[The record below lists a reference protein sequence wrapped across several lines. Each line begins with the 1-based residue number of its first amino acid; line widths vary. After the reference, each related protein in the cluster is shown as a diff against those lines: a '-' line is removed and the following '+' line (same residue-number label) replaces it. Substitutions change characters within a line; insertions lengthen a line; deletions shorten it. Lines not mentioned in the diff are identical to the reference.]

1 MALASKQQSGCGQQN
16 CRNDATKQLFHVMD
30 TSIPNKSH
38 GETQFP
44 ACAAPPNI
52 GKSAPA
58 DFSGLLPLSAALPM
72 AGRCQGPTSSQTGR
86 LADDCA
92 SNRPAL
98 TADGNRSTI
107 PQGEQ
112 TLVKAD
118 FVSFVMASMPFLTR
132 SVAFPLQ
139 TPNASLVCRLVY
151 LRLRF
156 IFRLC
161 ICGVMAR
168 SILPPIFCAMF
179 CISWRAC
186 RRSCGS

>member
-1 MALASKQQSGCGQQN
+1 MVLIVLYHILADMQAHAAN
-16 CRNDATKQLFHVMD
+16 T
-30 TSIPNKSH
+30 SH
-38 GETQFP
+38 GETDFP
-44 ACAAPPNI
+44 VGRTHLPRLQKPAQAGFCGLIPLAAT
-52 GKSAPA
+52 
-58 DFSGLLPLSAALPM
+58 LPM
-72 AGRCQGPTSSQTGR
+72 AGRCQDPAGSQTGR

-98 TADGNRSTI
+98 TAGGHRSSF

-112 TLVKAD
+112 TIVKAD

-139 TPNASLVCRLVY
+139 TPNASLVFRLVY

-156 IFRLC
+156 IFRLR
-161 ICGVMAR
+161 ICGIMAR
-168 SILPPIFCAMF
+168 SMLPPIFCAML
-179 CISWRAC
+179 CICPNAC